1 MAVLWLRFLKEVEEH
16 QSVVSDDLR
25 ENADIRKALDICE
38 EGAFTDGELAAY
50 DKYWDIIRTENAL
63 LDESR
68 AEGKAEGEAKGREE
82 GKAEGRAEGEAK
94 GRAEGEAKGRA
105 EGKAEGRAEGREEGR
120 AEGEAKGRAEGEA
133 KGRVEG
139 REESLVGV
147 VLNCKRNGF
156 SLSQIQAI
164 TGLGEERILEILRSN
179 GEE

>member
-68 AEGKAEGEAKGREE
+68 AEGRAEGEAKGREEGRVEGRVEGEAKGREE

-94 GRAEGEAKGRA
+94 GRV
-105 EGKAEGRAEGREEGR
+105 EGKAEGR
-120 AEGEAKGRAEGEA
+120 
-133 KGRVEG
+133 
-139 REESLVGV
+139 EESLAGV

-179 GEE
+179 SEG